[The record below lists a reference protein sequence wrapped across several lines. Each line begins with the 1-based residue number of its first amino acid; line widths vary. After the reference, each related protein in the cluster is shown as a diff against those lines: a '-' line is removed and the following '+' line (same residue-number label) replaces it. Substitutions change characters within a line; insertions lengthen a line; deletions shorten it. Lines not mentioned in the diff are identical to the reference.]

1 MSSKS
6 NESIENESDEN
17 EEIQVI
23 EVIDNGSEGKRKF
36 GEAFPCDVE
45 SEQSKKKRKVA
56 KISKKE
62 RKDML
67 KNDNGDVI
75 FEEKKL
81 IKTKKEKQKGKKFSL
96 SAWKDILASIRG
108 LGDDRFKWFSSNV
121 KIVLGSGKEINVLD
135 ETSVNTL
142 KKEELETVRAECSC
156 HTTGKRFGVLNN
168 FSPSYFH
175 DHLKYCSRYKQKF
188 GSGPIDSFFQKTIAS
203 KVAEENHF
211 RTMVDKLKCSS
222 R

>member
-62 RKDML
+62 K
-67 KNDNGDVI
+67 
-75 FEEKKL
+75 
-81 IKTKKEKQKGKKFSL
+81 KKFSL